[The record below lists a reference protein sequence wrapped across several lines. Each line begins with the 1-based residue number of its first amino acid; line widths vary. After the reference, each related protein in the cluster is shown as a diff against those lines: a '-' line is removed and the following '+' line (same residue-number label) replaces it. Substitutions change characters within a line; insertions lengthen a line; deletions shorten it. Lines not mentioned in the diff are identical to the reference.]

1 MIDESIE
8 EEWRS
13 FPLAVSKVVF
23 AEILLKGEE
32 SLALASFDRSP
43 FWLKPPV
50 PPLFPAG
57 RP

>member
-1 MIDESIE
+1 MIDESMQ
-8 EEWRS
+8 
-13 FPLAVSKVVF
+13 VVF
-23 AEILLKGEE
+23 TELLLKVEE
-32 SLALASFDRSP
+32 SLVLASFNQGP

>member
-1 MIDESIE
+1 MIEESIE

-13 FPLAVSKVVF
+13 FPLAVSKVGF
-23 AEILLKGEE
+23 AEILLKVEE
-32 SLALASFDRSP
+32 SLALASFDRGP

>member
-23 AEILLKGEE
+23 AEIFLRVEE
-32 SLALASFDRSP
+32 SLTLASFDRGP

>member
-1 MIDESIE
+1 MIDESMQ
-8 EEWRS
+8 
-13 FPLAVSKVVF
+13 VVF
-23 AEILLKGEE
+23 TELLLKVEE
-32 SLALASFDRSP
+32 SLALASFDRGP

>member
-8 EEWRS
+8 EEWRT
-13 FPLAVSKVVF
+13 FPLAVSLVVF
-23 AEILLKGEE
+23 AEILLRVEE
-32 SLALASFDRSP
+32 SLDLASFDRGP
-43 FWLKPPV
+43 FWLKSPV